1 MNENIFMFAAFA
13 GITGSITCAVI
24 LPFEKIIYKFTSA
37 SFMKL
42 LMGFCLMSFVIPS
55 YMIFFL
61 KEGKENSIITG
72 DRIPVIMVQ
81 NQTIEK
87 IYLFLDDINTGRIAS
102 YIWLFGIAV
111 YLIYTVVT
119 YIRFILNVRI
129 HSVPADGRIKSIY
142 DSIDEPKKRMEL
154 LVSSTFMQPFTSG
167 IRRKYIVI
175 PAFFEE
181 IMTDDEIRLILLH
194 EITHAG
200 RNDVFLKIFMEVM
213 NGLNWFNPLFYMV
226 KKRLALW
233 TEISCDEKLNGDFT
247 SETRVKYIELLL
259 KVFEMNIKAKRIPAS
274 FLASKK
280 SLNMKMR
287 FEKIIKNK
295 RKGSKLAGIAV
306 SFMALCVFCGAGY
319 VAKGRDYDVYGIF
332 GKDKAIT
339 NDDNPSITIVEDE
352 CLWDSEY
359 YEAIT
364 IDDETMLSK
373 DDEIDTNHIHNWVDI
388 TAKKHIVNS
397 DGSCDTTYYY
407 AKKCY
412 ACGELELGES
422 SNMSHYAKCP
432 HNFQHLTNT
441 Y

>member
-1 MNENIFMFAAFA
+1 MNENFFVFAAFA
-13 GITGSITCAVI
+13 VITGSITCAVI

-42 LMGFCLMSFVIPS
+42 LMGFCLMSFVVPS
-55 YMIFFL
+55 YMIYFL
-61 KEGKENSIITG
+61 IEGKENSFIIG
-72 DRIPVIMVQ
+72 DKVPVIMVQ

-87 IYLFLDDINTGRIAS
+87 IYLFLDGINTGRIAS
-102 YIWLFGIAV
+102 YIWLFGTAI
-111 YLIYTVVT
+111 YLIYTVVA

-142 DSIDEPKKRMEL
+142 DSIDEPKKRTEL

-200 RNDVFLKIFMEVM
+200 RNDVFIKIFMEVM
-213 NGLNWFNPLFYMV
+213 NSLNWFNPLFYMV

-247 SETRVKYIELLL
+247 GETRGKYIELLL

-287 FEKIIKNK
+287 LDKIMKNK

-319 VAKGRDYDVYGIF
+319 VAKGADYEIYGVF
-332 GKDKAIT
+332 GEDKEIT
-339 NDDNPSITIVEDE
+339 NDDDPSITIVEDAYLE
-352 CLWDSEY
+352 DMEY
-359 YEAIT
+359 YEAIS
-364 IDDETMLSK
+364 IDDETLFSK
-373 DDEIDTNHIHNWVDI
+373 DNEIDTNHIHNWTDT
-388 TAKKHIVNS
+388 TAKKHIINR

-407 AKKCY
+407 VRKCY
-412 ACGELELGES
+412 VCGDLELGEDFKL
-422 SNMSHYAKCP
+422 SNFEKCP
-432 HNFQHLTNT
+432 H
-441 Y
+441 